1 MGLFATSFPFVTKV
15 ALQVMILLKI
25 GGCDHRL
32 DTGRYSLPRDAPPA
46 HVARDA
52 LLAPHGGR
60 DGPGHGELGGGAGLL
75 AAG

>member
-52 LLAPHGGR
+52 LLDDERHTTIR
-60 DGPGHGELGGGAGLL
+60 ILGGKWPI
-75 AAG
+75 